1 MGVLDCLIESIKGFY
16 EEPTKIKAQFYTRG
30 LGTGVYIFFEK
41 HVQSIYIAT
50 IPMPESNVHPTNIRS
65 WKRIMP
71 QSNPNG
77 VVDTPDLE
85 NKKKASTCM
94 APTIDFPCKRL
105 QVLDDE
111 VSLELMVEA
120 AV

>member
-1 MGVLDCLIESIKGFY
+1 MISNSCREQNI
-16 EEPTKIKAQFYTRG
+16 PTVEI
-30 LGTGVYIFFEK
+30 
-41 HVQSIYIAT
+41 
-50 IPMPESNVHPTNIRS
+50 NVHPTNIRS
-65 WKRIMP
+65 WKRIMC

-77 VVDTPDLE
+77 AADTPNLE
-85 NKKKASTCM
+85 NKRKASTCM
-94 APTIDFPCKRL
+94 APTTDFPCKQL